1 MAEVEQGYASE
12 SLETL
17 TVDEI
22 CGILKASRSTVQ
34 RLIRR
39 GEEQAL
45 PVNAPQDKKWKP
57 LRVLKSEFEKTILG
71 GGDCD

>member
-1 MAEVEQGYASE
+1 MTDETQGNNLELLSVEDIMNIMQ
-12 SLETL
+12 T
-17 TVDEI
+17 
-22 CGILKASRSTVQ
+22 SRSTVQ

-39 GEEQAL
+39 GEIQAV